1 MFTSGWFCI
10 LSLVSELLT
19 CCRLVLYRI
28 QLDLFLLVEPCQV
41 QRRVRRSNKP
51 DFGFGSFPE
60 ELKKPLRREVK
71 RPVSCDTALIIT
83 VTWTIQ
89 NLHQHVNYNK
99 NPPNTHCLCMWVEGW
114 SALSRLLLNDYV
126 SIFKTRKRRR
136 RQSRPLSKY
145 LIRC

>member
-51 DFGFGSFPE
+51 DFGFGSYPE
-60 ELKKPLRREVK
+60 ELKKPLVREVK
-71 RPVSCDTALIIT
+71 RPVSYNTALIIT

-99 NPPNTHCLCMWVEGW
+99 NPPNTHGQRPSVHVGRGIVGAVTA
-114 SALSRLLLNDYV
+114 SFKRLRFY
-126 SIFKTRKRRR
+126 F
-136 RQSRPLSKY
+136 
-145 LIRC
+145 